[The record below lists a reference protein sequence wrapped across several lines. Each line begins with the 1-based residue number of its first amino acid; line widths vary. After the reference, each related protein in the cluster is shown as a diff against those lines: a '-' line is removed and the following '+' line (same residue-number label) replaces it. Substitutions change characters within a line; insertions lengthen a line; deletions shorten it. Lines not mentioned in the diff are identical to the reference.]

1 MRKLALS
8 LVTVGLFV
16 GGACTSPAPSGGK
29 TDPEGMEEETGGST
43 GTGGKAAGTGG
54 SKATGGS
61 TGTGGSATGGST
73 GTGGATGGSSGGNA
87 DAGPVSPPPADAGPP
102 VVSEPN
108 APCPRCVR
116 IFTGMNFDGWEA
128 APATWKIVEGG
139 AMHGQGGT
147 SRAAYTKK
155 DYGNVRLIVTSRLN
169 PANGDHLGI
178 LFWGNRP
185 MDPNKPQIDNA
196 GWVQWM
202 PPFGGM
208 WSYHPPMHHGLKAM
222 KLADSPSP
230 GTTWHTSELLLNLD
244 KGTLRVAVN
253 GIETTRYT
261 HAWPTERVDPTKR
274 IIKGPLAM
282 MKHGSGGSEYKDIW
296 VEDEPTEDKLY
307 TIK

>member
-1 MRKLALS
+1 MRKHALS
-8 LVTVGLFV
+8 LVVVGVVLA
-16 GGACTSPAPSGGK
+16 GACAGTPPGGK
-29 TDPEGMEEETGGST
+29 SDPNGMEEETGGST
-43 GTGGKAAGTGG
+43 GTGGKPASTGGAPGTGGAPAATGGAPGTGGAPATGGAPGTGG
-54 SKATGGS
+54 STPEP
-61 TGTGGSATGGST
+61 TPPPP
-73 GTGGATGGSSGGNA
+73 
-87 DAGPVSPPPADAGPP
+87 DAGPISAD
-102 VVSEPN
+102 PN
-108 APCPRCVR
+108 APCPKCVR
-116 IFTGMNFDGWEA
+116 IFTGTNFDGWEA
-128 APATWKIVEGG
+128 APATWKIIDG

-208 WSYHPPMHHGLKAM
+208 WSYHPPMHHGLTAM
-222 KLADSPSP
+222 KLAPSPSP
-230 GTTWHTSELLLNLD
+230 GTTWHTSEILLNLD
-244 KGTLRVAVN
+244 KGTLRAAVN

-274 IIKGPLAM
+274 IIRGPLAM

-296 VEDEPTEDKLY
+296 VEDEPTEDVLY
-307 TIK
+307 TVKKK

>member
-1 MRKLALS
+1 MHA
-8 LVTVGLFV
+8 
-16 GGACTSPAPSGGK
+16 GGGP
-29 TDPEGMEEETGGST
+29 EETGGTGPEEGTGGKPATS

-54 SKATGGS
+54 ATSTGG
-61 TGTGGSATGGST
+61 AP
-73 GTGGATGGSSGGNA
+73 GTGGATGGSEGGTTT
-87 DAGPVSPPPADAGPP
+87 DAGVPAPPPPDGGPAADPK
-102 VVSEPN
+102 
-108 APCPRCVR
+108 APCPRCVKV
-116 IFTGMNFDGWEA
+116 FDGTSFDGWEA
-128 APATWKIVEGG
+128 APATWKLVEG

-196 GWVQWM
+196 GWLQWM

-208 WSYHPPMHHGLKAM
+208 WSYHPPMHHGISGM
-222 KLADSPSP
+222 KLAPAPSNS
-230 GTTWHTSELLLNLD
+230 TTWHTSELLLNLD
-244 KGTLRVAVN
+244 KGTLRAAVN

-261 HAWPTERVDPTKR
+261 HPWPTERTDPTKR

-296 VEDEPTEDKLY
+296 IEDEPTEDKLY
-307 TIK
+307 TVKP